1 MSRES
6 RSTTLGAGAV
16 PTDDARERIVRTAY
30 DLFSL
35 HGVQAIGID
44 RVIAEA
50 GVAKTTLYRH
60 FRSKDDLIAAV
71 LERREERWTRGWL
84 EAETQRRAKTPEN
97 RLLAIFDAFADW
109 FRRDDYEG
117 CLFLN
122 TLLEGHD
129 RTSAVGA
136 ASVQGLGGVRAFL
149 RGLASEA
156 GIRDP
161 DDFAREWQ
169 LLMLGSI
176 VVASG
181 GDREAAVRGRA
192 MGVLLLERE
201 LERVRGKGRP
211 RRRSSSRS

>member
-6 RSTTLGAGAV
+6 RSTTLGAGAA

-35 HGVQAIGID
+35 HGVQAIGVD

-60 FRSKDDLIAAV
+60 FRSKDDLIVAV

-84 EAETQRRAKTPEN
+84 EPEAARRAKTPEN
-97 RLLAIFDAFADW
+97 RLLATFDAFADW

-117 CLFLN
+117 CLFAN

-129 RTSAVGA
+129 RTRAVGV
-136 ASVQGLGGVRAFL
+136 ASIKGLAGVRAFVS
-149 RGLASEA
+149 GLAAEA
-156 GIRDP
+156 GVRDP
-161 DDFAREWQ
+161 DGFARKWQ
-169 LLMLGSI
+169 LLLLGSI
-176 VVASG
+176 VAASG
-181 GDREAAVRGRA
+181 DDRDAAAHGRA

-201 LERVRGKGRP
+201 RVRGHGP
-211 RRRSSSRS
+211 AHS